1 MAFGDRPIL
10 MKIALVHDFLA
21 QEGGAERVLRAF
33 HDAWPEA
40 PTFTLFHDRDRA
52 HPAFLEWDVRT
63 TFIQKLPGGLRHYRW
78 YLPLMP
84 AATESHNLSDFDL
97 VLSSSSAFSK
107 GVIVSPEAVHIS
119 YCHTPTRYLWTDT
132 HSYVEDLRSPG
143 IVKLAL
149 PPVLSYLRMWD
160 RAAAERVDKFVANS
174 QTVRRRIEK
183 YYGRTAEVIHPPV
196 DVGNFSVAERP
207 GNFYLVGGRLVPY
220 KRFDLVVRAFS
231 KLGIPLK
238 VFGEG
243 PELEN
248 LREIAKPN
256 VEFLGKVSEST
267 KAELYRSALAFI
279 HPHIEDF
286 GITAIEAMA
295 SGRPVIALPQGGA
308 TETIVPGITGEFLE
322 DQSWENLAHHVIRF
336 DPSRYDS
343 KRIRAHAAQ
352 FDASVFKEKM
362 KQFVEQS
369 WKDRETIRLRAHQ
382 PLV

>member
-1 MAFGDRPIL
+1 
-10 MKIALVHDFLA
+10 MKIALVHDFLS

-33 HDAWPEA
+33 HDMWPEA
-40 PTFTLFHDRDRA
+40 PVFTLFHDRERA
-52 HPAFLEWDVRT
+52 HPAFLDFDVRT
-63 TFIQKLPGGLRHYRW
+63 SFLQKLPGGVRHYRW

-84 AATESHNLSDFDL
+84 AATESYKLSDFDV

-107 GVIVSPEAVHIS
+107 GVIVGPDAVHIS

-132 HSYVEDLRSPG
+132 HSYVEDLKSPG
-143 IVKLAL
+143 IVKVAL
-149 PPVLSYLRMWD
+149 PAFLSYLRMWD
-160 RAAAERVDKFVANS
+160 RAAAERVDRFVANS

-183 YYGRTAEVIHPPV
+183 YYGRTADVIHPPV
-196 DVGNFSVAERP
+196 DTSSFGVAEHP
-207 GNFYLVGGRLVPY
+207 GNYYLVGGRLVPY

-243 PELEN
+243 PELDN
-248 LREIAKPN
+248 LRACAKPN
-256 VEFLGKVSEST
+256 IQFLGKVDEQT
-267 KAELYRSALAFI
+267 KAELYRNCIAFI
-279 HPHIEDF
+279 HPHVEDF

-295 SGRPVIALPQGGA
+295 SGRPVIAHPHGGA
-308 TETIVPGITGEFLE
+308 TETIVPGLTGEFLE

-343 KRIRAHAAQ
+343 QRIRAHAAQ
-352 FDASVFKEKM
+352 YDTAVFKEKM
-362 KQFVEQS
+362 KQLVEQS
-369 WKDRETIRLRAHQ
+369 WKDRETIRLRAHR